1 MNKQGLYRFTKEE
14 EGDYT
19 VSVIFED
26 ESESLCISSVTLYKP
41 RYEKEYTYTLSRIN
55 PECQLSICSGDLLSV
70 SANFELIKL

>member
-14 EGDYT
+14 EGNYT
-19 VSVIFED
+19 VSVIFE

-41 RYEKEYTYTLSRIN
+41 RYEKEYTYTLSRTN

-70 SANFELIKL
+70 SANFELAKL